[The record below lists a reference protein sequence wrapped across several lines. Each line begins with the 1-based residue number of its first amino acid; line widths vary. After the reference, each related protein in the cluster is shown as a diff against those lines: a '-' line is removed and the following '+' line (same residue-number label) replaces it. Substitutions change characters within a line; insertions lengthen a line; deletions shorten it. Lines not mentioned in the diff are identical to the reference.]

1 VSKSIVHYCQKC
13 LAANPLGTDFCG
25 RCGTRLMLVVERT
38 STRYEAAESGV
49 STNEH
54 LLERISATE
63 NRITRLA
70 ERLERSLDLVLRQAK
85 NSYVDRSLL
94 KVLVDVLAEDG
105 LINKQRL
112 EQLWSKQ
119 CEKDEGDRIQ
129 GSATKQRANLP
140 RKMARPSKKRSP
152 KRTRRQ

>member
-1 VSKSIVHYCQKC
+1 
-13 LAANPLGTDFCG
+13 
-25 RCGTRLMLVVERT
+25 MLVVEPI
-38 STRYEAAESGV
+38 STRFEAGGSAV

-70 ERLERSLDLVLRQAK
+70 ERLERSLDLVLRQAQ

-94 KVLVDVLAEDG
+94 KVLVDILAEDG

-112 EQLWSKQ
+112 EQLFSEQ
-119 CEKDEGDRIQ
+119 CEKDGKDQSQEVKAKERIDP
-129 GSATKQRANLP
+129 SHKIS
-140 RKMARPSKKRSP
+140 RPQKKRSP
-152 KRTRRQ
+152 KRTRR

>member
-1 VSKSIVHYCQKC
+1 
-13 LAANPLGTDFCG
+13 
-25 RCGTRLMLVVERT
+25 MLVVEPT
-38 STRYEAAESGV
+38 SSRFEAGESAV

-70 ERLERSLDLVLRQAK
+70 ERLERSLDLVLRQAQ

-94 KVLVDVLAEDG
+94 KVLVDILAEEG

-112 EQLWSKQ
+112 EQLFSEQ
-119 CEKDEGDRIQ
+119 CEKDGREQNQEVKAKEPTNRITQ
-129 GSATKQRANLP
+129 AKQTTKETVAQTYATPVGA
-140 RKMARPSKKRSP
+140 
-152 KRTRRQ
+152 